1 MCQNIA
7 GIPSSRCRLSHNK
20 LGGNHNTA
28 LFRIGIVNA
37 PKKRF
42 ERRTRN

>member
-1 MCQNIA
+1 MRQIIA
-7 GIPSSRCRLSHNK
+7 DIPSTRCRLTHNK